1 MRKSSWHLRFS
12 LSRLCIVSVME
23 EIRRFNS
30 WNVSSPSTKCVPIV
44 PASFYSEDITR
55 FLRRAPSLQDK
66 VVPSLIHV
74 TWNLLFFF
82 ARFNRSKR
90 SLLPNVRN
98 DDVKVFDEYLK
109 EERETRWEQ
118 AVESSFVEMFISDT
132 SFHTRAYYLQSQGG
146 TISSRSSGEINKRR
160 SNRYFTSIFRTE
172 RIETKHRRHTV
183 DSEISRPELER
194 GRCERDPLHYR
205 PRIS

>member
-1 MRKSSWHLRFS
+1 MCPHCSCL
-12 LSRLCIVSVME
+12 
-23 EIRRFNS
+23 
-30 WNVSSPSTKCVPIV
+30 
-44 PASFYSEDITR
+44 
-55 FLRRAPSLQDK
+55 
-66 VVPSLIHV
+66 
-74 TWNLLFFF
+74 LLFGRYNKIFTTRIISSRQSRPLFNPRYLELTFF
-82 ARFNRSKR
+82 FFTRFNRSKR